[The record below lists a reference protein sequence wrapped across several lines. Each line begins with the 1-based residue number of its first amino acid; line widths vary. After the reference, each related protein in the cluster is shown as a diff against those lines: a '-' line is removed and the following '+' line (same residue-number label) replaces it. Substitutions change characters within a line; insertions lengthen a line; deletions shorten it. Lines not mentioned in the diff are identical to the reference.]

1 MSIVQN
7 EKKNKTKNKQIKSVN
22 KFGKLVCWFA
32 RLQGKKKPWAGQ
44 VNFALGQVKMYVWYF
59 SLGSLVIVSNQEQNV
74 RLQDEQNTVWS
85 VEKFKIQAYCLDHRQ
100 YLEYNYDIP

>member
-1 MSIVQN
+1 MES
-7 EKKNKTKNKQIKSVN
+7 
-22 KFGKLVCWFA
+22 WFA
-32 RLQGKKKPWAGQ
+32 DLLGYRARKNPGLIGWAAQG
-44 VNFALGQVKMYVWYF
+44 NFALGQEKMYVWCF